1 MKQSHFLLTL
11 ALLLINT
18 AGFSQKKLTE
28 KDVIG
33 NWKMVIEID
42 KAMEEAKE
50 ELEEEEDNLLSQMIL
65 SATSGL
71 VTGIMENIDISITFL
86 KDGKAEVRVD
96 AYDEKELEYT
106 TWWIENGR
114 LFIDDTESMNTDND
128 YWVMRDGILF
138 SVDDE
143 DGLSEY
149 VYMKPLD

>member
-1 MKQSHFLLTL
+1 MKQTHFSI
-11 ALLLINT
+11 ALLLLLIAT
-18 AGFSQKKLTE
+18 SGFGQKRLTE
-28 KDVIG
+28 KEVIG

-50 ELEEEEDNLLSQMIL
+50 ELEEEEDNVFSQMVL
-65 SATSGL
+65 SATTGL
-71 VTGIMENIDISITFL
+71 VTGIIDNIDINITFL

-106 TWWIENGR
+106 TWRIENSR
-114 LFIDDTESMNTDND
+114 LYIEDTESLNTDND
-128 YWVMRDGILF
+128 YWIMKDGILF

-149 VYMKPLD
+149 VYLKPLD